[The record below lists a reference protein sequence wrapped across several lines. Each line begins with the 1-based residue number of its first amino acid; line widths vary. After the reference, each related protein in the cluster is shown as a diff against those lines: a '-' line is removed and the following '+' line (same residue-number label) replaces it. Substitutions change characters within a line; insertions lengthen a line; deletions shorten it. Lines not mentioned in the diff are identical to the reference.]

1 VQFFRG
7 SPKASIKFIF
17 SFFIKFLSIPN
28 GFDAKSIIN
37 ASFLTFFNSSS
48 FSIIFGIVLI
58 IISYFLNI
66 SFLSLIFSKVFISY
80 PYAFP
85 HASSI
90 LFVGITVVFKLKDCI
105 LYDNIF
111 PILPNPIIRHLE
123 FCIIFLVFS
132 IIIFIVASAVGTV
145 FNIANSS
152 FFSMS
157 KNFIFSLSNF
167 SLISFEIL
175 PVKIVFPFIL
185 FIISSIS
192 NFSSES
198 GVLILLSSF
207 EKGKAV
213 IIISVS
219 FIPWSKFS
227 HCIICWLKSFSK
239 NPFSKP

>member
-1 VQFFRG
+1 M
-7 SPKASIKFIF
+7 
-17 SFFIKFLSIPN
+17 
-28 GFDAKSIIN
+28 
-37 ASFLTFFNSSS
+37 
-48 FSIIFGIVLI
+48 
-58 IISYFLNI
+58 
-66 SFLSLIFSKVFISY
+66 
-80 PYAFP
+80 
-85 HASSI
+85 
-90 LFVGITVVFKLKDCI
+90 
-105 LYDNIF
+105 
-111 PILPNPIIRHLE
+111 
-123 FCIIFLVFS
+123 FS

-145 FNIANSS
+145 FNIENSS

-175 PVKIVFPFIL
+175 PVKIIFLFIL

-198 GVLILLSSF
+198 GVLMFLSSF

-213 IIISVS
+213 IIISAL

-239 NPFSKP
+239 NPLSKP